1 MSITLVLHEATRT
14 GAPRV
19 GGLIA
24 KELAKELAKAEDVH
38 VIVLKDGPLTP
49 WLRDLLGDERLTV
62 LDGAEFEFRVPFEE
76 RLAAA
81 AALLE
86 KRPDDLVYV
95 NSLAASVFVLAAKA
109 AGRRAVIHVHEKAD
123 EIVHLMRHVLT
134 KIEVMSVAD
143 GAVLAA
149 GDLFRD
155 VLDVF
160 GMIPAKTVD
169 FGIAIDIDAVREQA
183 AETPTPALNAAGEPF
198 AKGERL
204 VVGMCGHASPRKG
217 SDIFLGVAEAAPDC
231 DFLWVGGWSPEES
244 IENLAYED
252 FVAKKP
258 PNLYVA
264 GAVDNPYAHIG
275 QMDLFFLS
283 SREDPNPLVL
293 AEAMA
298 LRVPLLCF
306 SKTTAVANRL
316 GRSAIL
322 CHGLPNVEDATR
334 VIKACAPEHLRSEA
348 FRALSDPW
356 ISSFDLKEKMRDI
369 MDLIENIR
377 AADEALS
384 LEISAEVEIAAADS
398 AS

>member
-1 MSITLVLHEATRT
+1 M
-14 GAPRV
+14 
-19 GGLIA
+19 
-24 KELAKELAKAEDVH
+24 
-38 VIVLKDGPLTP
+38 
-49 WLRDLLGDERLTV
+49 
-62 LDGAEFEFRVPFEE
+62 LDGAEFDFRVPFEE
-76 RLAAA
+76 RFRTA

-86 KRPDDLVYV
+86 RRPDDLVYV

-134 KIEVMSVAD
+134 KIEVMAVAD

-160 GMIPAKTVD
+160 GMISARTVD
-169 FGIAIDIDAVREQA
+169 FGIAIDIEAVRA
-183 AETPTPALNAAGEPF
+183 LADETPAPALNAAGEPF
-198 AKGERL
+198 EKGERL

-217 SDIFLGVAEAAPDC
+217 SDIFLATAEAAPDC
-231 DFLWVGGWSPEES
+231 DFLWVGGWTPDEL
-244 IENLAYED
+244 IENTAYED
-252 FVAKKP
+252 FVEKKP

-293 AEAMA
+293 AEAMV
-298 LRVPLLCF
+298 LRRPLLCF
-306 SKTTAVANRL
+306 SKTTAVADRL

-322 CHGLPNVEDATR
+322 CHGLPNAEDAVR
-334 VIKACAPEHLRSEA
+334 VIKACTPEKLRSEA
-348 FRALSDPW
+348 FRSLADSW
-356 ISSFDLKEKMRDI
+356 ISTFDLREKMRDI
-369 MDLIENIR
+369 MELIEDIR
-377 AADEALS
+377 AANEEAPEVFNGDEAAS
-384 LEISAEVEIAAADS
+384 EEAAL
-398 AS
+398 

>member
-24 KELAKELAKAEDVH
+24 KELARSEDVH
-38 VIVLKDGPLTP
+38 VIVLKDGPLAP
-49 WLRDLLGDERLTV
+49 WLRDLLGEERLTV
-62 LDGAEFEFRVPFEE
+62 LDGAEFDFRVPFEE
-76 RLAAA
+76 RFRTA

-86 KRPDDLVYV
+86 RRPDDLVYV

-134 KIEVMSVAD
+134 KIEVMAVAD

-160 GMIPAKTVD
+160 GMIPARTVD
-169 FGIAIDIDAVREQA
+169 FGIAIDIEAVRA
-183 AETPTPALNAAGEPF
+183 LADETPAPALNAAGEPF
-198 AKGERL
+198 EKGERL

-217 SDIFLGVAEAAPDC
+217 SDIFLATAEAAPDC
-231 DFLWVGGWSPEES
+231 DFLWVGGWTPDES
-244 IENLAYED
+244 IENTAYED
-252 FVAKKP
+252 FVEKKP

-293 AEAMA
+293 AEAMV
-298 LRVPLLCF
+298 LRRPLLCF
-306 SKTTAVANRL
+306 SKTTAVADRL

-322 CHGLPNVEDATR
+322 CHGLPNAEDAVR
-334 VIKACAPEHLRSEA
+334 VIKACTPEKLRSEA
-348 FRALSDPW
+348 FRSLADSW
-356 ISSFDLKEKMRDI
+356 ISTFDLREKMRDI
-369 MDLIENIR
+369 MELIEDIR
-377 AADEALS
+377 AANEEAPEVFNGDEAAS
-384 LEISAEVEIAAADS
+384 EEAAL
-398 AS
+398 

>member
-24 KELAKELAKAEDVH
+24 KELARSEDVH

-62 LDGAEFEFRVPFEE
+62 LDGAEFDFRVPFED
-76 RLAAA
+76 RFRTA

-86 KRPDDLVYV
+86 QRPDDLVYV

-109 AGRRAVIHVHEKAD
+109 AGRRALIHVHEKAD

-134 KIEVMSVAD
+134 KIEVMAVAD

-160 GMIPAKTVD
+160 GMIPARTVD
-169 FGIAIDIDAVREQA
+169 FGIAIDIEAVRA
-183 AETPTPALNAAGEPF
+183 LADETPAPALNAAGEPLQ
-198 AKGERL
+198 KGERL

-217 SDIFLGVAEAAPDC
+217 SDIFLATAEAAPDC
-231 DFLWVGGWSPEES
+231 DFLWVGGWTPEES
-244 IENLAYED
+244 IENTVYED
-252 FVAKKP
+252 FVAKQL

-293 AEAMA
+293 AEAMV
-298 LRVPLLCF
+298 LRRPLLCF
-306 SKTTAVANRL
+306 SRTTAVADRL

-322 CHGLPNVEDATR
+322 CHGLPNVEDTVR
-334 VIKACAPEHLRSEA
+334 VITACAPEKLRSEA
-348 FRALSDPW
+348 FRALADPW
-356 ISSFDLKEKMRDI
+356 ISTFDLREKMRDI
-369 MDLIENIR
+369 MKLIEDVR
-377 AADEALS
+377 AADEEPA
-384 LEISAEVEIAAADS
+384 EISDGDQAASEEA
-398 AS
+398 AL

>member
-19 GGLIA
+19 GALIA
-24 KELAKELAKAEDVH
+24 KELASDEDVH
-38 VIVLKDGPLTP
+38 VLVLKDGPLTP
-49 WLRDLLGDERLTV
+49 WLRELLGDGRLTV
-62 LDGAEFEFRVPFEE
+62 LDGAEFDFHLPFED
-76 RLAAA
+76 RLKSA

-109 AGRRAVIHVHEKAD
+109 RGQRALIHVHEKAD

-134 KIEVMSVAD
+134 KIEVMAVAD

-160 GMIPAKTVD
+160 GMIPARTVD
-169 FGIAIDIDAVREQA
+169 FGIAIDIEAVRALA
-183 AETPTPALNAAGEPF
+183 AKTPSPALNAAGKRF
-198 AKGERL
+198 KKGKRL

-217 SDIFLGVAEAAPDC
+217 SDIFLTTAQAAPDC
-231 DFLWVGGWSPEES
+231 DFLWVGGWTPEES
-244 IENLAYED
+244 IENTVYED
-252 FVAKKP
+252 FVARKL

-275 QMDLFFLS
+275 QVDLFFLS

-293 AEAMA
+293 AEAMV
-298 LRVPLLCF
+298 LRTPLLCF
-306 SKTTAVANRL
+306 SKTTAVADRL

-322 CHGLPNVEDATR
+322 CHGLPNAEDAAR
-334 VIKACAPEHLRSEA
+334 VIKACAPETLRSEA
-348 FRALSDPW
+348 FRVLADSW
-356 ISSFDLKEKMRDI
+356 ISTFDLKEKMRAI
-369 MDLIENIR
+369 VELIGKVRAPEDEPPQGGDEN
-377 AADEALS
+377 EEVAL
-384 LEISAEVEIAAADS
+384 
-398 AS
+398 